1 MAVLRGRRSRCAEC
15 QRLVDFMVDY
25 WPNGYCR
32 SPRLRVCEPCAE
44 NLGVIDPCQEW
55 SLP

>member
-44 NLGVIDPCQEW
+44 NLGAIDPCQEW